1 MWQRL
6 ERKISFLC
14 LFVYLFIYFFFAIR
28 ISRFFLLT
36 FFVIRIFFHSH
47 FSIRIFPSASAI
59 RRYPVLV
66 LQTPERFRPFR
77 FVRFSFSRSSL
88 FEPFL
93 SSGFLVLP
101 GTYLMYDPIGKW
113 RHTWQ
118 GKLFTFMAHF
128 AYFCL
133 PKRVT
138 IAKVSIYPFCVDLRQ
153 NYE

>member
-1 MWQRL
+1 MNSLVFWCEFIDAVGFFGSCLCDPCHSPRVIVNRL
-6 ERKISFLC
+6 ISLNCGKYTVTKI
-14 LFVYLFIYFFFAIR
+14 
-28 ISRFFLLT
+28 T
-36 FFVIRIFFHSH
+36 K
-47 FSIRIFPSASAI
+47 
-59 RRYPVLV
+59 
-66 LQTPERFRPFR
+66 PERFRPFR

-88 FEPFL
+88 SEPFL

-133 PKRVT
+133 PKRAT
-138 IAKVSIYPFCVDLRQ
+138 NAKVSIYTFCVDLRQ